1 MFWLARLM
9 RFWRPMPPTPTP
21 AMFNRSLGGVKPR
34 PSTWRGTNAAAA
46 PLAAAVLRN
55 LRRVS
60 RFSSLPPFGWSL
72 LCLFSSF
79 ISSLIISPVSLSAE
93 TLSLDSR
100 SLATAQF
107 CLGLRPCGHRPV
119 AEIFCA
125 RERSGCWV
133 EESAERPRK
142 RMMGV
147 AGSAD
152 ATDRGM
158 VETSASSEGRSAP
171 PSHPSEAR

>member
-21 AMFNRSLGGVKPR
+21 AMFSRSLGGVKPR

-46 PLAAAVLRN
+46 LPAAAVLRN

-60 RFSSLPPFGWSL
+60 PFSSLPPFAWFL

-107 CLGLRPCGHRPV
+107 CLGLRPRGHRPI
-119 AEIFCA
+119 AEFCA

-133 EESAERPRK
+133 EESAERPR
-142 RMMGV
+142 MMDVVG
-147 AGSAD
+147 GAD
-152 ATDRGM
+152 PADRGWWKRRHP
-158 VETSASSEGRSAP
+158 TKHAP
-171 PSHPSEAR
+171 RHDPTRAKRAEA